1 MKSKPIKTKYEAMI
15 HENSLQTTEEE
26 KLQNIIRLKKC
37 HFHREKK
44 KNEKT

>member
-26 KLQNIIRLKKC
+26 KLQNIIRLKKMS
-37 HFHREKK
+37 FSQRKEEK
-44 KNEKT
+44 